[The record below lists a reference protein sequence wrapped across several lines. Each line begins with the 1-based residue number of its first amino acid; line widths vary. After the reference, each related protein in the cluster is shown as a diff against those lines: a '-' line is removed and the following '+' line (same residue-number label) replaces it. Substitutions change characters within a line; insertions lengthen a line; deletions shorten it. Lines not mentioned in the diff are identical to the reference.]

1 MQFNAA
7 HWLKQ
12 TVGWARDFELDDDIS
27 KVYDELVPV
36 ERLTGKVRCMRIHS
50 GILVTGSCRTVL
62 KVDCSRCLEPIDFP
76 VEFQL
81 EETFRPLTDVES
93 GKFLRPE
100 DYEGQTDTMFDEA
113 LLIDDHYVLDLG
125 EVVRQHLWIASSLH
139 PVCASAEPMECENFQ
154 QSRLAL
160 AQANGDRPD
169 SDSGHNEQMDPRWAA
184 LRPLLNATNPSDA
197 RSEGDSFP
205 SGNK

>member
-12 TVGWARDFELDDDIS
+12 AVGWARDFELDDDIS
-27 KVYDELVPV
+27 QSSEDLVPAQ
-36 ERLTGKVRCMRIHS
+36 RLTGKVRCMRIHS
-50 GILVTGSCRTVL
+50 GILVTGICRTVL

-81 EETFRPLTDVES
+81 EETFRPLKDVES

-100 DYEGQTDTMFDEA
+100 EYEGQAENMFDEA
-113 LLIDDHYVLDLG
+113 LLINDRFVLDLG
-125 EVVRQHLWIASSLH
+125 EVVRQHLWIAQSQN
-139 PVCASAEPMECENFQ
+139 PACAYAEPSDCENFR

-160 AQANGDRPD
+160 AQANGDNLNPD
-169 SDSGHNEQMDPRWAA
+169 AGQAEEMDPRWAA
-184 LRPLLNATNPSDA
+184 LRPLLETENLSDD
-197 RSEGDSFP
+197 RSEGHSIP
-205 SGNK
+205 NGNK

>member
-12 TVGWARDFELDDDIS
+12 TVGWARDFDLDDDIS
-27 KVYDELVPV
+27 QLYDELTPV
-36 ERLTGKVRCMRIHS
+36 ARLTGRVRCMRIHS
-50 GILVTGSCRTVL
+50 GILVTGICRTVL
-62 KVDCSRCLEPIDFP
+62 DVACSRCLEPIHYP

-81 EETFRPLTDVES
+81 EETFRPLKDVES

-125 EVVRQHLWIASSLH
+125 EVVRQHLWIATSQN
-139 PVCASAEPMECENFQ
+139 PACAYAEPLECHNFQ
-154 QSRLAL
+154 QSRQAL
-160 AQANGDRPD
+160 AQANEDMLDAETGQPIT
-169 SDSGHNEQMDPRWAA
+169 MDPRWAA
-184 LRPLLNATNPSDA
+184 LRPLLEVTDTSNAS
-197 RSEGDSFP
+197 SEGGSLP
-205 SGNK
+205 QGNI